1 MENKIADL
9 KLQIEELKS
18 CIIILQKAIE
28 NENEEIFFSDIS
40 NYLEIALFKINKIIK
55 NFERI

>member
-40 NYLEIALFKINKIIK
+40 NYLEIALCKVNKIIK